1 MCARLQTSKKAN
13 FALKFKI
20 CWYFLPF
27 VSVFDLFKQG
37 IPQTFQCLGDIYK
50 LKKRIQIEKIPITQE
65 DINNE
70 SNSNYNKNR

>member
-1 MCARLQTSKKAN
+1 M
-13 FALKFKI
+13 
-20 CWYFLPF
+20 
-27 VSVFDLFKQG
+27 FKQG